1 MPEAIV
7 EIEDKE
13 TPVERQLRS
22 EDDLSLM
29 AYLSELSAD
38 VPMKVTVIRK
48 VPKAWGG
55 RNIDGSLE
63 TFDEPISEEQIR
75 EMYGG
80 GTYQLKIQR
89 RDNKTGN
96 WRHFTSRTIKLA
108 GDPKLDSLITTADGH
123 NKGGDAS
130 PSTVNNAMKMAA
142 DLTQRANER
151 AERLEERVNRPM
163 GPDPS
168 MLMLRDEL
176 SDLRKAAAEK
186 DERIFA
192 LMNKDDKLSP
202 ADAILGKMLEG
213 ESARMTSL
221 RTQVDSEIRTINER
235 HNAMIDR
242 IESRHERQIERAEDA
257 HKRELDA
264 LIRSQDA
271 TSNIT
276 KLSYEGQM
284 DGLKREIQHLA
295 SQLEVAQAEL
305 GVLRATKNKSPL
317 ENITEI
323 VALKDAVDSLGGG
336 KDEAGGTV
344 ERIITGVM
352 SSPLVEGIGTR
363 LAAGAVDATAPPQH
377 ATEQQVTISPEAFE
391 AMEID
396 TPVKL
401 PDGTIVAKRADG
413 QLVKIRKKPQPPT
426 PTGEGG
432 IELDPDAVSNAVQF
446 LEAACSNETDP
457 AQFAA
462 SARSLVPPSILASIR
477 AKGVDHFLANVAKI
491 EEGSIL
497 NTQHGRNWIKKVAT
511 ILLGSG

>member
-13 TPVERQLRS
+13 TSAERQLRV
-22 EDDLSLM
+22 EDELELM

-38 VPMKVTVIRK
+38 VPIQVNVTRK
-48 VPKAWGG
+48 VPKTWEG
-55 RNIDGSLE
+55 RNIGGSLD
-63 TFDEPISEEQIR
+63 TFEEPISEEQIR

-80 GTYQLKIQR
+80 GTYMLKIQR
-89 RDNKTGN
+89 RDAKTGN
-96 WRHFTSRTIKLA
+96 WRHFTSRTVRLA
-108 GDPKLDSLITTADGH
+108 GDPKLDTLITT
-123 NKGGDAS
+123 GGQKSNDMP

-142 DLTQRANER
+142 DLTQQANER
-151 AERLEERVNRPM
+151 AERLEERVNRPT
-163 GPDPS
+163 GPDPAV
-168 MLMLRDEL
+168 LLLRDEL
-176 SDLRKAAAEK
+176 SDLRQAAAAK
-186 DERIFA
+186 DERLFE
-192 LMNKDDKLSP
+192 LMNKEDKSSP

-221 RTQVDSEIRTINER
+221 RVQVDSEIRTINER

-242 IESRHERQIERAEDA
+242 IESRHERQIERTEDA

-271 TSNIT
+271 TANIT

-295 SQLEVAQAEL
+295 SQLEVAQSEL
-305 GVLRATKNKSPL
+305 AVLRQTKNKSPL

-323 VALKDAVDSLGGG
+323 VALKDAFEGLSS
-336 KDEAGGTV
+336 KDESGGTV

-352 SSPLVEGIGTR
+352 GSPLVEGIGAR
-363 LAAGAVDATAPPQH
+363 LASGAVEAAAPPQH
-377 ATEQQVTISPEAFE
+377 MEQAQTVPPEAIA

-401 PDGTIVAKRADG
+401 PDGTIVVKRADG
-413 QLVKIRKKPQPPT
+413 QLQRIRRKPQPPK
-426 PTGEGG
+426 PTGEDG
-432 IELDPDAVSNAVQF
+432 IELDPDAVRNAVQF
-446 LEAACSNETDP
+446 LEAACANETDP
-457 AQFAA
+457 AQFAS
-462 SARSLVPPSILASIR
+462 SARSLVPVSILAAIR
-477 AKGVDHFLANVAKI
+477 AQGVDHFLAKVAKI

-511 ILLGSG
+511 ILLGSATG